1 MRRTDN
7 HVERDSSHAFTLN
20 VSTDCCSKGD
30 VSRFATT
37 IFSAAQ
43 RRKFVATLFHG
54 CNTVP
59 TVQRGFALNIVVANS
74 PG

>member
-1 MRRTDN
+1 MRKTDN
-7 HVERDSSHAFTLN
+7 HVERDSNHAFTLN

-30 VSRFATT
+30 V
-37 IFSAAQ
+37 FSAAQ
-43 RRKFVATLFHG
+43 RRNIVSNG

-59 TVQRGFALNIVVANS
+59 TLQRGVALNIVVANS